1 MTFAPFGNIN
11 LNPIF
16 KCLEILDIPQIFD
29 HETAKFLFK
38 DRNNLLPC
46 SIGNYFQMREYH
58 NHDYGLRERHD
69 RLPKIVCRTVQAE
82 NSLQH
87 REIELWN
94 SIPNET
100 KSCITPYTFKKQYKS
115 YLLRLY
121 ND

>member
-1 MTFAPFGNIN
+1 
-11 LNPIF
+11 
-16 KCLEILDIPQIFD
+16 
-29 HETAKFLFK
+29 
-38 DRNNLLPC
+38 
-46 SIGNYFQMREYH
+46 MREYH

-94 SIPNET
+94 SISNEI